1 MASVHVYNELK
12 AYLETVV
19 APIPVLDID
28 QIEMTLEQKE
38 EPFLALEEVFGGNQ
52 LIAFGDPSAL
62 CFREDATILI
72 HCFVPAPE
80 SSKAGRSLAEQVQR
94 ALHLQQVNGVRVLN
108 VQPPEP
114 GELNDGLW
122 SLVSV
127 STDLTMDRFEPRP

>member
-1 MASVHVYNELK
+1 MASPHVYDELK
-12 AYLETVV
+12 AYLQGVV
-19 APIPVLDID
+19 APVPVLDWD
-28 QIEMTLEQKE
+28 QIEMTLEQQQD
-38 EPFLALEEVFGGNQ
+38 PFLALEEVFGENEM
-52 LIAFGDPSAL
+52 ISFGDPSAL

-80 SSKAGRSLAEQVQR
+80 SSNAGRVLAEQVQR
-94 ALHLQQVNGVRVLN
+94 ALHLRQVNGVRVLN

-127 STDLTMDRFEPRP
+127 TTDLTMDRFEPRP